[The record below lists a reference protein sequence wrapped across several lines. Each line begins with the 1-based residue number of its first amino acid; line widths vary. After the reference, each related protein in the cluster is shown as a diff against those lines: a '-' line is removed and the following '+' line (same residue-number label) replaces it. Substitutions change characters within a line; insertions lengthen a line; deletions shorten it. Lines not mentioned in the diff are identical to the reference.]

1 MGEFCS
7 TYILILN
14 KAVKKLNQET
24 EDVAHLVEHLPGIH
38 PQNCINWV
46 WWHLSIVLAL
56 RKYRHEDQKFKVIFN
71 YIVSLGLA
79 QAMAD
84 PVSKQNKTKQRATS
98 NFGIRSFLVKAI

>member
-71 YIVSLGLA
+71 YTVSLSP
-79 QAMAD
+79 D
-84 PVSKQNKTKQRATS
+84 WTS
-98 NFGIRSFLVKAI
+98 RDSILKL